1 MKRLLFLLG
10 AVALCAFG
18 IFLVSPLWN
27 ALRAEANPAS
37 PTGFFPVV
45 VGVILLLLGLAVA
58 RRALRKK
65 GPSPS

>member
-10 AVALCAFG
+10 ALALCAFG
-18 IFLVSPLWN
+18 IFLISPVWN

-37 PTGFFPVV
+37 PTGFFPVIL
-45 VGVILLLLGLAVA
+45 GIILLVLGLAVA
-58 RRALRKK
+58 QRALRKK